1 MTKARDIETRWW
13 GWGDIKKTF
22 AIEDRPDL
30 VPYLEERLGIKVEK
44 LREPDP
50 TLDEVELRESRLT
63 GKQVKKLEGVV
74 GPEHVKTGKKDR
86 VYHGLGK
93 SYRDLLRGH
102 MRQVPNPPD
111 AVVFPD
117 NEDEV
122 AKLLRLAESEKI
134 AVVPFC
140 GGSSVVGGVEP
151 LDGEGLVASI
161 SMDLRRID
169 RLISVDA
176 ESRVATF
183 EAGIWG
189 PQIDEALATRNL
201 YLGHQPESFMFSG
214 LGGWIASRGA
224 GRQSTSYGKIEHM
237 IEGVRMV
244 TPRGVI
250 DTVAV
255 PATAAGP
262 DMRQVIAGSEGT
274 LGVITKATMKVHPLP
289 QIYDY
294 RGLLF
299 KEFEGGVQAVREM
312 LQKGLFPECIR
323 VSDTEESKLASFIR
337 KPSSNPVKEGAIQA
351 AFKAMGA
358 MGYSFETGAFA
369 ILGCEGKKVDVSGRM
384 KQMQSICRKNGAL
397 PLGRMAGEEWYKGR
411 YDNPY
416 FRDLLMNWGVMI
428 DTLETATN
436 WDNVMTLYRSVKKAI
451 SQALEDYNSPSI
463 VTCHLSH
470 SYVNGSS
477 LYFIFLGR
485 NVPGK
490 EIEQWEHLKKMAG
503 EAILASGGTITHHHG
518 VGYEHAPWFKEEV
531 GPEALEALKALK
543 ASCDPAG
550 IMNPGKLG
558 L

>member
-1 MTKARDIETRWW
+1 MTKAKDIETRWW
-13 GWGDIKKTF
+13 GWGDINQTF

-50 TLDEVELRESRLT
+50 TLDEVDLRESRLS
-63 GKQVKKLEGVV
+63 KEQVGKLEAIAGADN
-74 GPEHVKTGKKDR
+74 VKTDKKSR

-102 MRQVPNPPD
+102 MKQIPNPPD
-111 AVVFPD
+111 AVIYPGD
-117 NEDEV
+117 EDEV
-122 AKLLRLAESEKI
+122 VKLLELAEAEKI

-151 LDGEGLVASI
+151 LDKEGLSASM
-161 SMDLRRID
+161 SVDLRRMD
-169 RLISVDA
+169 KLVSVDA

-183 EAGIWG
+183 EAGVWG
-189 PQIDEALATRNL
+189 PQLDEELASRSL
-201 YLGHQPESFMFSG
+201 YLGHQPESFLFSG

-224 GRQSTSYGKIEHM
+224 GRQSTSYGKIEDM
-237 IEGVRMV
+237 VEGVRMV

-250 DTVAV
+250 DSLAV

-262 DMRQVIAGSEGT
+262 NLRQVISGSEGT
-274 LGVITKATMKVHPLP
+274 LGIITKATMKVHPLP
-289 QIYDY
+289 EVYDY

-312 LQKGLFPECIR
+312 LQKRLFPECIR
-323 VSDTEESKLASFIR
+323 ISDTEESNLASFIR
-337 KPSSNPVKEGAIQA
+337 KPSSNPVKEGAMQA

-358 MGYSFETGAFA
+358 LGYSFQKGAFA

-397 PLGRMAGEEWYKGR
+397 PLGHLAGDEWYKGR

-436 WDNVMTLYRSVKKAI
+436 WDNIMTLYRNVKKAI
-451 SQALEDYNSPSI
+451 SQALDDYGSPSI

-470 SYVNGSS
+470 SYVQGSS

-485 NVPGK
+485 NAPGK
-490 EIEQWEHLKKMAG
+490 EIEQWEHLKQMAG
-503 EAILASGGTITHHHG
+503 DAILASGGTITHHHG
-518 VGYEHAPWFKEEV
+518 VGYEHAPWFEREIGSDAHK
-531 GPEALEALKALK
+531 ALKALK